1 MNSQRTS
8 QFAVFGNLG
17 ADPETHTLKGRT
29 VTQERYDFAKDEVVV
44 QEHTTDERQIHTA
57 SLAVNGRDGDGKE
70 ITRWHRLV
78 DFEEHLAGCHKG
90 DRLKVTGFFRER
102 TYLKDGETK
111 SIREL
116 IVTASEIQP
125 KRLPDPAQETT
136 RPAAPQA
143 AGRRKAESK
152 RRASS
157 ENRRRPSEPVASEP
171 FDADEIPF

>member
-1 MNSQRTS
+1 MNSQRTP
-8 QFAVFGNLG
+8 QITVFGNLG
-17 ADPETHTLKGRT
+17 ADPKLHTLKGRT
-29 VTQERYDFAKDEVVV
+29 VTQERYDIAKDEVVV

-90 DRLKVTGFFRER
+90 DRLKITGFFRER
-102 TYLKDGETK
+102 TYLKDGEEK

-125 KRLPDPAQETT
+125 KRPAPAPKTPS
-136 RPAAPQA
+136 PAAPEA
-143 AGRRKAESK
+143 ASRRKTGST

-157 ENRRRPSEPVASEP
+157 KSRRRPSEPVAPEP